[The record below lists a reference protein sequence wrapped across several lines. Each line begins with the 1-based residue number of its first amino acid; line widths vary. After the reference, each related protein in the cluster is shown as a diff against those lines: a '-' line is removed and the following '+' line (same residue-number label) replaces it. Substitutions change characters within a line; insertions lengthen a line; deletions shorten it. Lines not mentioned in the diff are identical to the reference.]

1 MVYTKLS
8 EVGGKVIIGDEQD
21 EIILPA
27 LADGT
32 SKAGHLVTIL
42 STGYVDNTDT
52 DNPNEFV
59 GILLP
64 HYSIDVDT
72 AITSG
77 LPVNVVVPRS
87 GHLYAFYTLDMN
99 ASDAGHPGTFSG
111 TEGVGSAVI
120 TDIEATANWRTYRY
134 DDGDTVGI
142 FIWGV

>member
-8 EVGGKVIIGDEQD
+8 EVGGKVIIGSWDDEF
-21 EIILPA
+21 IVPA
-27 LADGT
+27 IADGT

-42 STGYVDNTDT
+42 STGVVDNTDVNSV
-52 DNPNEFV
+52 DEFV

-64 HYSIDVDT
+64 HYEVDVDT
-72 AITSG
+72 AITANK
-77 LPVNVVVPRS
+77 PVNVVIPQS

-99 ASDAGHPGTFSG
+99 ASDAGHPGTFSA
-111 TEGVGSAVI
+111 TEGVGSVAV